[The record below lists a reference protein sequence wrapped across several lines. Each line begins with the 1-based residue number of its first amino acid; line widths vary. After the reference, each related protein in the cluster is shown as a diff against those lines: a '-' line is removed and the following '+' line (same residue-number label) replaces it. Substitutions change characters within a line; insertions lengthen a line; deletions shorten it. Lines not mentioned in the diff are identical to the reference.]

1 MTRTNKAQASELE
14 RLAYEDE
21 FVKRYPERLLDMVY
35 YYGTYD
41 WSKFRLE
48 KYDTDFYLLV
58 FEDDDLMYKF
68 VLPEKLIEYSR
79 EVDNILSNAENEMR
93 LHNKMIEEELR
104 LSKLRY
110 DAMTKARETFTE
122 EELAVLGLK

>member
-1 MTRTNKAQASELE
+1 MTRKTKAQASELE

-58 FEDDDLMYKF
+58 YEDDDLAYKF